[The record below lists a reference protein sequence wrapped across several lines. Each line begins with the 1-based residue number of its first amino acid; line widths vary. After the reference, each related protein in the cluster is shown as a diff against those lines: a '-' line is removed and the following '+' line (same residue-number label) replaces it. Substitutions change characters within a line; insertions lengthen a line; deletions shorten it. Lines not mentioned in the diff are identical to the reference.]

1 VLPFGIKCRRGVKK
15 LNKKNHNNKG
25 FEVLMFAILVS
36 FVFSVA
42 VCPCASAASM
52 WSKTYGG
59 TGDDTAR
66 GETVQTS
73 DGGYAIL
80 GETKSFGAG
89 GSDFWLFKT
98 DADGVMQWNKTYGGA
113 LDEVSGDMYQTTDG
127 GYALAGATYSFGAG
141 GEDFWLVKTGADGVA
156 YWAKTY
162 GGTSDE
168 HAYVVVQTSDG
179 GYALAGYTDSFGAG
193 NRDFYLVKTDADG
206 NMEWSKTYG
215 GTDMDFAYT
224 MIRTS
229 DGGYALAGYTDSFGA
244 GGNDTW
250 LVKTDASGNMQWNK
264 TYGGTGNDGAIDII
278 ESSAGGYVLTGYTGS
293 FGGVFLVYLVK
304 TDTSG
309 NIQLEAAYGATFLE
323 VGIHVIQTVDGGYAM
338 AGYNYANGQDFILI
352 KTDADGTLEW
362 ETTYGGTGFET
373 AYALLQASDGGY
385 VLTGSTS
392 SYGAGSNDIW
402 LLKTDELGVV
412 PEYSSLLIPALVLIA
427 TAFLIV
433 NKKRLLRAR

>member
-1 VLPFGIKCRRGVKK
+1 VKK
-15 LNKKNHNNKG
+15 SNKKNCNSAKFKG
-25 FEVLMFAILVS
+25 LIIVILVS
-36 FVFSVA
+36 FAFSVA
-42 VCPCASAASM
+42 VCPCACAASM

-59 TGDDTAR
+59 AGDDTAR
-66 GETVQTS
+66 GETIQTS

-98 DADGVMQWNKTYGGA
+98 DVDGDMQWNKTYGGA

-127 GYALAGATYSFGAG
+127 GYALAGTTYSFGAG
-141 GEDFWLVKTGADGVA
+141 GEDFWLVKTGADGGA

-162 GGTSDE
+162 GGTGDE
-168 HAYVVVQTSDG
+168 RAYVMVQTSDG

-193 NRDFYLVKTDADG
+193 NLDFYLVKTDAAG

-215 GTDMDFAYT
+215 GTGMDLAYT
-224 MIRTS
+224 MIRTG

-244 GGNDTW
+244 GSNDTW
-250 LVKTDASGNMQWNK
+250 LVKTDASGTMQWNK
-264 TYGGTGNDGAIDII
+264 TYGGTGADGAIDII
-278 ESSAGGYVLTGYTGS
+278 ESSDGGYVLTGYTGS

-304 TDTSG
+304 TDASG
-309 NIQLEAAYGATFLE
+309 NMQLEAAYGATFLE
-323 VGIHVIQTVDGGYAM
+323 VGIHVIQTADGGYAM

-385 VLTGSTS
+385 VLTGSTG
-392 SYGAGSNDIW
+392 SYGAGGTDIW
-402 LLKTDELGVV
+402 LVKTDELGVV
-412 PEYSSLLIPALVLIA
+412 PEYSSLLIPALVLTA
-427 TAFLIV
+427 TAFIII
-433 NKKRLLRAR
+433 NKKRLLRTR